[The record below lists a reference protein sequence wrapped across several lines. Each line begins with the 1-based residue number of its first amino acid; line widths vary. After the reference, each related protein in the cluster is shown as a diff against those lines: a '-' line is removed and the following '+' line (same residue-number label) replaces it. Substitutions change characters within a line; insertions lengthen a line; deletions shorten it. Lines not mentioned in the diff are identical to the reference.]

1 MSSQSWKSNVLNEL
15 TRISKAIGSGR
26 RLELLEFLAQ
36 GERSVDTLAQMT
48 GLSVANASQHLQQLL
63 RAGLVKNR
71 KAGQFVY
78 YHIAGDG
85 VVRLIAALR
94 EVAENNLADVRHL
107 IRSYLSERDEL
118 EAVPADQL
126 LERVRRGEVT
136 VVDVRPPEEFAAGH
150 IKGAINV
157 PLAELMKRLHELPR
171 EREVIAYCRGP
182 YCLLSVEA
190 VSALRGHGYNARR
203 LDQGYPEWKSAGL
216 PVDTPG

>member
-1 MSSQSWKSNVLNEL
+1 MSSQSWKSSVLNEL

-36 GERSVDTLAQMT
+36 GERSVETLAQMT

-63 RAGLVKNR
+63 RAGLVRNR

-78 YHIAGDG
+78 YRSAGDG

-118 EAVPADQL
+118 EAVPADEL
-126 LERVRRGEVT
+126 LGRVRRGEVT

-157 PLAELMKRLHELPR
+157 PLAELTERLHELPR
-171 EREVIAYCRGP
+171 GREVIAYCRGP

-190 VSALRGHGYNARR
+190 VGALRKHGYSARR

-216 PVDTPG
+216 PVDTPR